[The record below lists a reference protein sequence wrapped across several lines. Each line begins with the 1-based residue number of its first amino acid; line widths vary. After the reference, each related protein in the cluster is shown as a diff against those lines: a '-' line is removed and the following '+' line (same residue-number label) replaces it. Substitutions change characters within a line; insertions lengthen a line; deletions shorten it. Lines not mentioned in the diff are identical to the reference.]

1 MKRSGYRTI
10 FHIYL
15 IVFLSLLGTVLFA
28 GCLLFL
34 VITIHKP
41 GEGIARSDWPKEF
54 TERFGDQII
63 FVNTVPQIRQ
73 AGLADLQDNGIGVQ
87 LLDAFGQEI
96 FSYQKPEEA
105 ETAYSNVELLELNQT
120 GRITQEGTTAFIG
133 TVKNAGDE
141 CTYVLYFPVNI
152 SKVTMYLNGERFAGG
167 KAILLPILLSLLLL
181 VLLSGL
187 LYGFFITKAMKRLMT
202 AVQEISVRRYLPIQN
217 NGVFHDLYESLNTL
231 DKEIR
236 DVDLLREQTDK
247 MREEWIAN
255 ITHDLKAPLSPIRG
269 YAEMMEET
277 GFKNKEQCRRYTGIM
292 LKNVSYMETLID
304 DLKLTYQL
312 KNGMFPVKREKQNL
326 IRFLKE
332 LAIDILNTPEY
343 ENRTI
348 HFDTAANVVSFTFDQ
363 TLFTRAFR
371 NLIIN
376 AFVHGNENTEITLR
390 VLVSDFVLKIDL
402 SDNGRGMRPEITE
415 HLFDRY
421 YRGTDTRQKPEGS
434 GLGLAIARSIIE
446 LHGGRISVASV
457 PDIGT
462 TFQIEFL
469 TG

>member
-1 MKRSGYRTI
+1 
-10 FHIYL
+10 
-15 IVFLSLLGTVLFA
+15 
-28 GCLLFL
+28 
-34 VITIHKP
+34 
-41 GEGIARSDWPKEF
+41 
-54 TERFGDQII
+54 
-63 FVNTVPQIRQ
+63 
-73 AGLADLQDNGIGVQ
+73 
-87 LLDAFGQEI
+87 
-96 FSYQKPEEA
+96 
-105 ETAYSNVELLELNQT
+105 
-120 GRITQEGTTAFIG
+120 
-133 TVKNAGDE
+133 
-141 CTYVLYFPVNI
+141 
-152 SKVTMYLNGERFAGG
+152 
-167 KAILLPILLSLLLL
+167 
-181 VLLSGL
+181 
-187 LYGFFITKAMKRLMT
+187 
-202 AVQEISVRRYLPIQN
+202 
-217 NGVFHDLYESLNTL
+217 
-231 DKEIR
+231 
-236 DVDLLREQTDK
+236 
-247 MREEWIAN
+247 
-255 ITHDLKAPLSPIRG
+255 
-269 YAEMMEET
+269 
-277 GFKNKEQCRRYTGIM
+277 
-292 LKNVSYMETLID
+292 
-304 DLKLTYQL
+304 
-312 KNGMFPVKREKQNL
+312 MFPVKREKQNL

-343 ENRTI
+343 ENRII
-348 HFDTAANVVSFTFDQ
+348 HFETAADVVSFTFDQ